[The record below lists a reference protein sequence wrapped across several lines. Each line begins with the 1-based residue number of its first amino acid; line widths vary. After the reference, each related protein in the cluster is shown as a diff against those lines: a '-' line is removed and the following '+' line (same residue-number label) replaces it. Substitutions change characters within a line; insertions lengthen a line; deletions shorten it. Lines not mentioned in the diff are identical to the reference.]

1 MYMYNDAFGVGGRG
15 GGGRGGGLGS
25 VANWHTI
32 CVRA

>member
-1 MYMYNDAFGVGGRG
+1 MYMYNDAFGV
-15 GGGRGGGLGS
+15 GGRGGGLGS